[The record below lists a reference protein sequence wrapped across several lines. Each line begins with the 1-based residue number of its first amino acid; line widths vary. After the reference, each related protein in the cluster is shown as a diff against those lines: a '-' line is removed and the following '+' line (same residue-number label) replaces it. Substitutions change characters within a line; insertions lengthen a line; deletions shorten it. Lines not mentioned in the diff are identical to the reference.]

1 MTDCCGRSFETRL
14 KHKKSDTPARTK
26 LGAKNWLYIGHPDA
40 GWRSAVI
47 YSITGRCKLLKANPV
62 DYLSWVLPRL
72 AAATSGQINGLLPHD
87 SVATLAA
94 A

>member
-1 MTDCCGRSFETRL
+1 M
-14 KHKKSDTPARTK
+14 K

-47 YSITGRCKLLKANPV
+47 YSITGTSKLLKVNPV
-62 DYLSWVLPRL
+62 HYLTWVLPRFVF
-72 AAATSGQINGLLPHD
+72 ATSGQTGGLLTQD
-87 SVATLAA
+87 YAAVAA